1 MVDVRVLDV
10 TPKGWGSEL
19 IASYLIVSEKVALV
33 DIGPGGSAEQ
43 LIESLKE
50 LKIKPDYLVV
60 THIHLDHAGSAGHL
74 VREFPE
80 AKVLVHP
87 RGAKHIIDP
96 SKLWNAAQAV
106 LGVVAEIYGE
116 PLPVPEGNVVAV
128 DDGFVL
134 DLGRGVSL
142 SIHHTPGHASHHQSI
157 LLEPDGVLFTG
168 DSAGISI
175 IVDGK
180 PVELPTTPP
189 PFRPESYLESLEKMK
204 ALKPRKPAPTHY
216 GIKDEDAVEYL
227 EREKERNIRW
237 FNIVKEIVSQGV
249 TDVDEVARLLAERDA
264 DARIAYEHPNPI
276 VKQVFYRGTI
286 WGLIEAVKK

>member
-1 MVDVRVLDV
+1 MADVRVLDV

-33 DIGPGGSAEQ
+33 DIGPGSSAEQ
-43 LIESLKE
+43 LIEALKE
-50 LKIKPDYLVV
+50 LKVKPDYLVV

-80 AKVLVHP
+80 VKVIVHP

-106 LGVVAEIYGE
+106 LGIVAEIYGE
-116 PLPVPEGNVVAV
+116 PLPVPESNVVAV

-157 LLEPDGVLFTG
+157 LLQPDGVLFTG

-189 PFRPESYLESLEKMK
+189 PFRPESYLDSLEKMM

-216 GIKDEDAVEYL
+216 GIKDEYAVEYL

-237 FNIVKEIVSQGV
+237 FNIVKEIVLQGV
-249 TDVDEVARLLAERDA
+249 TDVDEVARLLAERDE
-264 DARIAYEHPNPI
+264 DAKIAYEHPNPI